1 MAVNLSPVGGAAAQ
15 FFDNNGNPLTG
26 GKIYIYAAGTTTP
39 QATYTTA
46 AGTTAHTN
54 PIILDAA
61 GRVPS
66 GEIWLS
72 AGISYKF
79 LLKDSNDLLI
89 ATYDNITGIN
99 GTGITSNAVNVTY
112 DPAST
117 GAVATTVQAKL
128 RQTVSVKDFGA
139 VGDGVANDTTAIQAA
154 LNSGAGAVYFPS
166 STYKI
171 TNFLTVPNNVMVYGD
186 GWATLISQ
194 VTQDKNVFV
203 AGNDNSFFNIRAKV
217 VDGSNATFNTCIYA
231 ESVNNLTVDS
241 CFLELADFGAV
252 GVQIRNVQ
260 NSRVTNNR
268 IYGGKWDGTTAGNA
282 ASAADILLYSSGTS
296 ERHIIEGNHCLSN
309 NSQGM
314 YVDALGKDGD
324 IVIANN
330 ICVTLNPATCTPTGT
345 WALAASGGVRRHGM
359 LVGYN
364 DSTVYGSRCVVDGN
378 ICRNT
383 RWTGIYVPQ
392 AVYTSIIVSN
402 NICDL
407 NGYELANSLSGGI
420 FADCT
425 NGQAMICNN
434 TITRFQNT
442 LINTGGITVNA
453 VAAASGWSQIL
464 GNKITD
470 SLASG
475 IAIGTFSSKLKIS
488 DNILQTSA
496 NSDIY
501 VAVAGG
507 AFYTGELDITD
518 NICYRE
524 NNNFPSMVLSMQA
537 GVKPIFI
544 KNNVINGIDSTTSNL
559 NNCGIR
565 VGGTV
570 DLINVVGNLIT
581 NFYYGYVS
589 DDYFTGRTIGLLLD
603 SNMLIN
609 CNTGFNVAATT
620 ANVTVPLVNNT
631 FTNVTTQTA
640 GPAGFSAGRICSRNG
655 SFLEWQTTAIPAAG
669 SWIVGD
675 RARNTVPTVGQPKAW
690 SCTVTG
696 TPGTWVSEGNL

>member
-1 MAVNLSPVGGAAAQ
+1 MSSTTFTSGTVIASTWLNDVNNAVYN
-15 FFDNNGNPLTG
+15 T
-26 GKIYIYAAGTTTP
+26 
-39 QATYTTA
+39 
-46 AGTTAHTN
+46 
-54 PIILDAA
+54 
-61 GRVPS
+61 VPTQS
-66 GEIWLS
+66 S
-72 AGISYKF
+72 AAGISY
-79 LLKDSNDLLI
+79 NE
-89 ATYDNITGIN
+89 G
-99 GTGITSNAVNVTY
+99 G
-112 DPAST
+112 T
-117 GAVATTVQAKL
+117 GAVTTTVQAKL
-128 RQTVSVKDFGA
+128 QQTVSVKDFGA
-139 VGDGVANDTTAIQAA
+139 TGNGSTDDTAAIQSA

-166 STYKI
+166 GTYEI
-171 TNFLTVPNNVMVYGD
+171 TNFLTLPNNVMVYGD

-203 AGNDNSFFNIRAKV
+203 AGNDNVFSNFRAKV
-217 VDGSNATFNTCIYA
+217 VDGSNATFNSCIYA

-241 CFLELADFGAV
+241 CFLELANFGAV

-260 NSRVTNNR
+260 NSRITNNR

-282 ASAADILLYSSGTS
+282 ASAADILLYSSGSS

-314 YVDALGKDGD
+314 FIDALGKDGD
-324 IVIANN
+324 IVVANN

-345 WALAASGGVRRHGM
+345 WALAASGGVRRHG
-359 LVGYN
+359 LLIGYN
-364 DSTVYGSRCVVDGN
+364 NNTVYGSRCLVDGN

-383 RWTGIYVPQ
+383 TWTGIYVPQ
-392 AVYTSIIVSN
+392 AVYTDIIVSN

-425 NGQAMICNN
+425 NGQVMICNN

-442 LINTGGITVNA
+442 LVNTGGITINA
-453 VAAASGWSQIL
+453 TSASLGWGQIL
-464 GNKITD
+464 GNKITS

-475 IAIGTFSSKLKIS
+475 IAIGTYSSKLKIS
-488 DNILQTSA
+488 DNVLQSNA

-501 VAVAGG
+501 AAVNSG
-507 AFYTGELDITD
+507 AFYTGEFEISD
-518 NICYRE
+518 NICYRI
-524 NNNFPSMVLSMQA
+524 NKDFPAINLSMQA
-537 GVKPIFI
+537 GIKPIFI
-544 KNNVINGIDSTTSNL
+544 RNNVINGIDSTTSSL
-559 NNCGIR
+559 NNCGIS

-570 DLINVVGNLIT
+570 ELINVVGNLIT

-589 DDYFTGRTIGLLLD
+589 NDYLTGRTIDLLLD

-640 GPAGFSAGRICSRNG
+640 GPAGYTAGRICSRNG
-655 SFLEWQTTAIPAAG
+655 SFLEWQTTAIPTVG

-675 RARNTVPTVGQPKAW
+675 RARNTVPTIGQPKAW
-690 SCTVTG
+690 SCTTTG